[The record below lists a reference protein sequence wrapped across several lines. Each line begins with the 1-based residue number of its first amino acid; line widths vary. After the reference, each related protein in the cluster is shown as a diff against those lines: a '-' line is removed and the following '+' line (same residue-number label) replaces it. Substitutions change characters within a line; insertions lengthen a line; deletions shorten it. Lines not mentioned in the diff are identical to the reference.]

1 MTPFW
6 TVFLK
11 TVAFQRGSWVIMQK
25 TGKFFLLAVLLLSV
39 PLVALL
45 LWQQGH
51 RFSVGPVSVTGAVV
65 CRELDD
71 SGSPVGEGPL
81 FKWGG
86 RQVCLLFKYE
96 TPRPGGAL
104 SVTWRFQSQE
114 IFRETIRVNDTG
126 GVRAFFLLRED
137 GSPLPVGDYEVSIES
152 EGRESYGVP
161 FSVRR

>member
-1 MTPFW
+1 
-6 TVFLK
+6 
-11 TVAFQRGSWVIMQK
+11 MQK
-25 TGKFFLLAVLLLSV
+25 TGRFFLLVILLLSV

-45 LWQQGH
+45 FWQQGH
-51 RFSVGPVSVTGAVV
+51 SFSAGPVTVTGAVV

-81 FKWGG
+81 FRWGG

-96 TPRPGGAL
+96 APRPGGTL
-104 SVTWRFQSQE
+104 GVTWRFQGQE
-114 IFRETIRVNDTG
+114 IFRETIRVNDKG

-137 GSPLPVGDYEVSIES
+137 GSPLPVGDYEVSIEGG
-152 EGRESYGVP
+152 GRKSYGVP